1 MRKIISLF
9 LYIVCS
15 ATVLNAQTASST
27 NTPPPACQL
36 AHVLGGDI
44 TLHNDSGY
52 NYTLTLMIYRD
63 TVEFILPPN
72 ILLDIYTFD
81 SGIAEYTYDSTM
93 IIAMDSPLTN
103 TMAPISPYRTQSG
116 YYTRSLVLPPANY
129 QFVYISCCR
138 NPLILNAQQ
147 VALANSVFHTEFQVF
162 SNSKNSSPHT
172 ILNPT
177 YNLPINAQALINPL
191 PCDDDAD
198 SVSMS
203 LLTPLATYSSS
214 VTSVFGTVTG
224 FTQPPAAP
232 SGDFSI
238 NPVSGEITYIPNA
251 QGNYIQSFQIK
262 EYRNGLEIGSVMEDM
277 EFIVG
282 AVTGTDSLSFSAITP
297 VSHTTYQNYNY
308 LLYTPGQ
315 ALNFQIAGS
324 ISNVASNVRMNV
336 YGSIFNMPNP
346 ATFTTTGSA
355 NNLSGT
361 LSWTPPVGFSNTII
375 VVFRLTSAD
384 STIIKDYTLLLRST
398 PPTNSVTQTHAN
410 INQLKVYPNP
420 VHDNLHLSLRVPQ
433 TINSNISMINMLGQ
447 EVENIF
453 SGNLPEGTYNFN
465 KDIKLPAGVYYI
477 VVKGNGTV
485 MDTRCVI
492 VE

>member
-1 MRKIISLF
+1 MRKIIFIF
-9 LYIVCS
+9 LYIICS
-15 ATVLNAQTASST
+15 ATVLHAQTLSNT
-27 NTPPPACQL
+27 NTTPPACQL
-36 AHVLGGDI
+36 AHVLGGNI
-44 TLHNDSGY
+44 TVHNDSGY

-63 TVEFILPPN
+63 TVEFILPQN

-103 TMAPISPYRTQSG
+103 IMAPISPYRTESG

-162 SNSKNSSPHT
+162 NNSKNSSPYT

-177 YNLPINAQALINPL
+177 YNLPVNAEAVINPL

-203 LLTPLATYSSS
+203 LTTPLATYTSS
-214 VTSVFGTVTG
+214 VTSVFGTVMG
-224 FTQPPAAP
+224 FTQPSAAP
-232 SGDFSI
+232 SGDLSI
-238 NPVSGEITYIPNA
+238 NSVSGEITYTPNA

-262 EYRNGLEIGSVMEDM
+262 EYRDGLEIGSVVEDM

-282 AVTGTDSLSFSAITP
+282 AVTGSDSLSLSAITP
-297 VSHTTYQNYNY
+297 VSHTSYQNYNY

-324 ISNVASNVRMNV
+324 ISDITTNVTMKA
-336 YGSIFNMPNP
+336 YGSIFSMANP
-346 ATFTTTGSA
+346 ATFITTGSA

-361 LSWTPPVGFSNTII
+361 LSWTPPAGFSNTII

-384 STIIKDYTLLLRST
+384 SILIKDYTLLLRST

-420 VHDNLHLSLRVPQ
+420 VHDNLHLSLSVSEP
-433 TINSNISMINMLGQ
+433 INSNISMVNILGQ

-453 SGNLPEGTYNFN
+453 SGNLPEGSYNFN
-465 KDIKLPAGVYYI
+465 KDIKLPAGVYYV
-477 VVKGNGTV
+477 VVKGNGSV
-485 MDTRCVI
+485 MDTKCVV